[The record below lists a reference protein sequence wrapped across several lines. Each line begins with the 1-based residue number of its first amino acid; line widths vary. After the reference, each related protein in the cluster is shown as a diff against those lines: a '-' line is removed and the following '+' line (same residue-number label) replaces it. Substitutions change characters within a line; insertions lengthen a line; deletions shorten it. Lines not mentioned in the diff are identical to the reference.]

1 MKIRLFFRVIM
12 FFFFAALVQKSYS
25 QGFKG
30 KLKTKLTNV
39 KELKQRIMKKRRLL
53 LSVVAAFGLTTVSL
67 RIHAQ
72 VSEYSFAQLSGTY
85 TELTSSTVLGT
96 TTENWGGTPS
106 LDAEVYNLNALPFA
120 FSFNG
125 VPYNQIYVSSNGFIT
140 FGSIAP
146 LGTNNSPL
154 SDTATY
160 DGAVAAWGGDL
171 NGVFSLE
178 GRTSTIS
185 WAVEGTFPNR
195 EIVIQWKD
203 FRPAYSLSTTNTAV
217 LDFQIRLLETSNV
230 IRVVYGPS
238 SHIRGGIEIN
248 AQRQVGLRGSSNLF
262 PTNVNNR
269 QNGTTLSIN
278 SSTSGIANT
287 SIQSF
292 SSFNATPGTH
302 TNGKIY
308 EWTPHT
314 CFTPEGLSS
323 TVISL
328 TDANF
333 SWNAS
338 ASASSGYDY
347 FVSTVNTAPT
357 VGTSPTG
364 STTSTSVSLAGLTD
378 STSYY
383 VWVRSNCGSGNL
395 SNWSVVSSFYTG
407 YCSPPPP
414 DSYDN
419 PFWISAFHTLSC
431 VSNFSYTEGYGTGG
445 YNNQFGN
452 FTASNYAGATTDL
465 AITVSGGFFDSA
477 MTAELAGIAV
487 WIDWNNNF
495 VFETIERVFNT
506 TSYATSANCSFIVP
520 VGTPNGSYRMRVVAD
535 KTSSNPTNPCATIIQ
550 AEFIDFTF
558 NVVDVPSCFPPT
570 ALVTSSLT
578 ATGVTVSWTAPTPL
592 PENGYQYI
600 VSTTSGFPGE
610 LSNEIAAGATPT
622 GTVAAGVTSLVL
634 TGLIPNTTYY
644 VFVASVCGS
653 TVSSWSNSVTLYT
666 GYCIPAPLYVDGTG
680 ITNVDFGTI
689 YNTTGAEPGNYGN
702 YSAQSNNVT
711 QATTAT
717 LVITYST
724 GYPYNTKIWVDWN
737 DDLDFNDVGEEV
749 YVGTSLAADP
759 TTLTATFTVPLTAPP
774 GAHRMRIGGQRDESA
789 VPCSNDVWGS
799 FEDYTLKV
807 ITDTCLPP
815 TTFATSYLTATS
827 VTVSW
832 TAPSPAPDNGYQYFV
847 STSAGSPAVGATPTG
862 TVAAGTTSVVVTGL
876 NANTSYY
883 VFVASVCGTDVSA
896 WSPQIIISGDPPP
909 ELNYCAPDITVNSS
923 DEFCGAKVNR
933 TVIYDIPL
941 AQLSGPN
948 FTSTDACY
956 PGYPQVYFNDSIGIS
971 WSDLGSEAPTSVYI
985 EYIEGYNEAGL
996 ELNATFN
1003 GVQNGVYS
1011 SGSDIDYIGTCDPV
1025 VSYQTLS
1032 IENYNVGGINSVTID
1047 LPGSSIL
1054 GFVENP
1060 AFFQGYAR
1068 VYVIYQGQMDL
1079 GSPYFTDNFDGTIT
1093 TNNAPEFFP
1102 IGTTIVTWTATD
1114 SGGNTATCDQLITV
1128 SDVAPVPD
1136 VAVLPEVIGE
1146 CSVTNL
1152 IPPTAR
1158 DNCAGTIM
1166 GTTSTIFPIIAEGST
1181 IVIWSYDDG
1190 SGNVSTQT
1198 QSVFIQDLTAPV
1210 PDQAALPVIQEECSV
1225 NSLVAPTATDNCGA
1239 IITGATTQ
1247 LPLTTQG
1254 THVVTW
1260 TFDDGKGNTSTQTQQ
1275 VVIDDVTAP
1284 IPDVATL
1291 LDVTGECSI
1300 NTVSPPTATDNCG
1313 AIIIGT
1319 TTTQLPLTT
1328 QGTHVVTWTFD
1339 DGKGNVSVQT
1349 QNVILDDVTPPL
1361 PDLATLP
1368 DVLGECSINSIESP
1382 TATDNC
1388 GAVITGSTTALFP
1401 ITSEGIHLVTW
1412 TFDDGNGNVSTQT
1425 QNVVLD
1431 DVTAPSTPT
1440 VLTIIEEC
1448 SVTLVAPVASDN
1460 CSGNIVGATTTPF
1473 PITEQGIHTVIWVF
1487 DDGNGNSSSVNQQV
1501 IINDF
1506 TEPETPVLE
1515 NVTANC
1521 EVILSPPTT
1530 TDNCTGLITGAT
1542 TTVFPVTA
1550 PGTTIVMWTFDD
1562 GNGNYV
1568 LVYQNINITPLE
1580 ASVSVS
1586 GFTLT
1591 AQNTNPDVSY
1601 QWIDCGNS
1609 NAPLIGENG
1618 VSFTASES
1626 GNYALQVTQNGCTET
1641 SECYEISTLGIT
1653 QALQDKCHIY
1663 PNPASSEIFIE
1674 SKANGTYILQDMN
1687 GKMVLEDKF
1696 NSGKNKVDLD
1706 TIQTGMYILTIYTET
1721 SFERIKLSVERQ

>member
-1 MKIRLFFRVIM
+1 
-12 FFFFAALVQKSYS
+12 
-25 QGFKG
+25 
-30 KLKTKLTNV
+30 
-39 KELKQRIMKKRRLL
+39 MKKRRLL
-53 LSVVAAFGLTTVSL
+53 FSVVAAFGLTTVSL

-72 VSEYSFAQLSGTY
+72 VGEYSFAQLSGTY

-96 TTENWGGTPS
+96 TTYNWGGTPS

-154 SDTATY
+154 SATANY

-171 NGVFSLE
+171 NGVFSLA

-185 WAVEGTFPNR
+185 WAIEGTFPNR

-203 FRPAYSLSTTNTAV
+203 FRPAFSLSTTNTAV

-238 SHIRGGIEIN
+238 SHIIGDIEIN

-278 SSTSGIANT
+278 SSTSGMANT

-292 SSFNATPGTH
+292 SSINATPGTH

-314 CFTPEGLSS
+314 CFTPEVSS

-328 TDANF
+328 TEANF

-338 ASASSGYDY
+338 VSASSGYDY

-357 VGTSPTG
+357 FGTSSTG

-383 VWVRSNCGSGNL
+383 VWVRSNCGSGNS
-395 SNWSVVSSFYTG
+395 SNWSVVSSFYTA

-414 DSYDN
+414 DPYDN

-431 VSNFSYTEGYGTGG
+431 VSNFSYTRTVQYGTGG
-445 YNNQFGN
+445 YNNQFEN

-465 AITVSGGFFDSA
+465 AITVGNAGSNFRISGF
-477 MTAELAGIAV
+477 AV

-495 VFETIERVFNT
+495 VFETTERVVNT
-506 TSYATSANCSFIVP
+506 SSYLTRSSNGSFIVP

-535 KTSSNPTNPCATIIQ
+535 GTSEYPTNPCATITQ
-550 AEFIDFTF
+550 AEFVDFTF
-558 NVVDVPSCFPPT
+558 NVVDVPSCSPPT

-578 ATGVTVSWTAPTPL
+578 STGVTVSWIAPTPL
-592 PENGYQYI
+592 PDNGYQYI

-622 GTVAAGVTSLVL
+622 GTVAAGVTSVVL
-634 TGLIPNTTYY
+634 TGLTPNTTYY

-666 GYCIPAPLYVDGTG
+666 GYCIPAPVYIDGTG
-680 ITNVDFGTI
+680 IINVDFGTI

-717 LVITYST
+717 VVITYST
-724 GYPYNTKIWVDWN
+724 YYPHNTKIWVDWN

-749 YVGTSLAADP
+749 YVGIAADT

-774 GAHRMRIGGQRDESA
+774 GAHRMRIGGQPNESV
-789 VPCSNDVWGS
+789 VPCSNPSVNNTGS
-799 FEDYTLKV
+799 FEDYTLNV
-807 ITDTCLPP
+807 IAAPTCLPP
-815 TTFATSYLTATS
+815 TTFATSSLTATS

-896 WSPQIIISGDPPP
+896 WSPQIIISWDAPP

-933 TVIYDIPL
+933 TVIYDIL
-941 AQLSGPN
+941 FSQLSGPN

-1003 GVQNGVYS
+1003 GVQNGVYN

-1025 VSYQTLS
+1025 VSYQILS

-1047 LPGSSIL
+1047 LPGNSIL

-1079 GSPYFTDNFDGTIT
+1079 GSPYFTDNFEGTIT
-1093 TNNAPEFFP
+1093 TNNAPQLFP
-1102 IGTTIVTWTATD
+1102 IGTTVVTWTATD
-1114 SGGNTATCDQLITV
+1114 SGGSTTTCQQLVTV
-1128 SDVAPVPD
+1128 VDVAPKPD
-1136 VAVLPEVIGE
+1136 VVSLPDIIG
-1146 CSVTNL
+1146 
-1152 IPPTAR
+1152 
-1158 DNCAGTIM
+1158 
-1166 GTTSTIFPIIAEGST
+1166 
-1181 IVIWSYDDG
+1181 
-1190 SGNVSTQT
+1190 
-1198 QSVFIQDLTAPV
+1198 
-1210 PDQAALPVIQEECSV
+1210 ECSV
-1225 NSLVAPTATDNCGA
+1225 NSLSPPTATDNCAGAITGTTTTIFPITTQGATLVTWSFDDGNGNVFNQTQNVILVDVTAPVPDIVTLSDVLGDCSVNSIEAPTATDNCGTVITGVTSTLFPITTQGTTTLTWTFDDGNGNSSTQTQNVVLVDATPPSPDLTNLPDILEECSVSSLTTPTATDNCGELIVGTTTTQFPITSQGTTLVTWVFDDGKGNSSNQIQHVILDDQTPPTPDQQALPDMLAECSVSSLTAPTATDNCGA
-1239 IITGATTQ
+1239 IITGSTTAQ
-1247 LPLTTQG
+1247 FPITSEG
-1254 THVVTW
+1254 THVVSW
-1260 TFDDGKGNTSTQTQQ
+1260 SFEDGNGNVSIQNQN
-1275 VVIDDVTAP
+1275 VVIDDVTP
-1284 IPDVATL
+1284 PVPPSIPMVIE
-1291 LDVTGECSI
+1291 ECSASLTI
-1300 NTVSPPTATDNCG
+1300 PLAYDNCG
-1313 AIIIGT
+1313 GVIMGSAS
-1319 TTTQLPLTT
+1319 TQLPIST
-1328 QGTHVVTWTFD
+1328 QGIHEVIWTFD
-1339 DGKGNVSVQT
+1339 DGHGNSSTAT
-1349 QNVILDDVTPPL
+1349 QNVIV
-1361 PDLATLP
+1361 
-1368 DVLGECSINSIESP
+1368 
-1382 TATDNC
+1382 
-1388 GAVITGSTTALFP
+1388 
-1401 ITSEGIHLVTW
+1401 
-1412 TFDDGNGNVSTQT
+1412 
-1425 QNVVLD
+1425 
-1431 DVTAPSTPT
+1431 
-1440 VLTIIEEC
+1440 
-1448 SVTLVAPVASDN
+1448 
-1460 CSGNIVGATTTPF
+1460 
-1473 PITEQGIHTVIWVF
+1473 
-1487 DDGNGNSSSVNQQV
+1487 
-1501 IINDF
+1501 NDF
-1506 TEPETPVLE
+1506 IEPETPVLE

-1521 EVILSPPTT
+1521 DVILSPPTT

-1568 LVYQNINITPLE
+1568 LVYQNINITPLD

-1641 SECYEISTLGIT
+1641 SECYEISMLGIT
-1653 QALQDKCHIY
+1653 QALQDKCHVY

-1687 GKMVLEDKF
+1687 GKVVLEDRF
-1696 NSGKNKVDLD
+1696 NSAKNKVGLD
-1706 TIQTGMYILTIYTET
+1706 TIQTGMYILIIHTET
-1721 SFERIKLSVERQ
+1721 SFERIKLSVDRQ